1 LFLRLAFLPILFA
14 NTGEYTMS
22 DRLSEAMQP
31 IEKIII
37 RSMHEGVV
45 TLECNGAVFSM
56 NPAAERILQLREAEV
71 KGKKYEEA
79 FSPAAKNREFM
90 AIFDRLIRDG
100 RPTLNKE
107 VSYTRAHGQT
117 LDLSVAGA
125 FLEIDECE
133 PGMQNAMVVFR
144 DITAFKSLERVR
156 RKAVDHLSHELKTPL
171 SIILASVEQLGKK
184 DITPEKFVKNLDRM
198 KRNLARLTAIQKAV
212 EEILTPVEVN
222 PAPIDAV
229 AFFREILAGLGEQ
242 VKGRSV
248 TLTERIQ
255 PIQTEILDPGIL
267 RIVLETLVKNAVEN
281 SPDEGE
287 VIVSFES
294 VPTGL
299 LLQVRDYG
307 VGIPVNELDFIFEGF
322 HHTQDTEDYSSKQP
336 FDFNAGGKGLELLR
350 LKVLAEQGIFDIT
363 FESRECGYVST
374 HKDNCP
380 GRISSCPHVQG
391 PQGCEESGGTVFS
404 VLFYV

>member
-1 LFLRLAFLPILFA
+1 LFLRLALLPILFA

-107 VSYTRAHGQT
+107 VSYTRADGQT

-229 AFFREILAGLGEQ
+229 AFFREILAGLREQ
-242 VKGRSV
+242 MKGRSV

-255 PIQTEILDPGIL
+255 PIRTEILDPGIL

-363 FESRECGYVST
+363 FESRECGYVSA